1 VSGPKVIASLS
12 NERVK
17 FIRSLAM
24 RKVRRRTGLFIAQGA
39 SVIVSARDA
48 GWTPRILVYQLGTA
62 ERGIYLQLDRWA
74 EKAQAER
81 LEVGAAVLGKLA
93 ATDNPQ
99 TMLGVFEQRWHA
111 PPQPRSLATDDVW
124 LALEAPRDP
133 GNLGTIT
140 RTVEAVGARG
150 IILIGAACDPF
161 SPESVRA
168 SMGSIFAVPFVRLS
182 EDQFKN
188 WVKGWQGDVI
198 GTHLASTTDF
208 RSVLYRGPSLLI
220 MGSEGPGLS
229 QQLAEVCTQ
238 LVKIPMAGKLD
249 SLNLAIA
256 TALTLYQIRSAQLH
270 V

>member
-1 VSGPKVIASLS
+1 VRGPKVISSLS

-24 RKVRRRTGLFIAQGA
+24 RKVRRRAGLFVAQGA
-39 SVIVSARDA
+39 SVIVTARDA
-48 GWTPRILVYQLGTA
+48 GWIPRILIYQVGTA
-62 ERGIYLQLDRWA
+62 ERGIYFQLARWA
-74 EKAQAER
+74 ESALAER
-81 LEVGAAVLGKLA
+81 LEVSAAVLGKLTG
-93 ATDNPQ
+93 TDNPQ
-99 TMLGVFEQRWHA
+99 TMLGVFEQRWQA
-111 PPQPRSLATDDVW
+111 PPHPRSVATDDVW

-133 GNLGTIT
+133 GNLGTII

-150 IILIGAACDPF
+150 IILIGLACDPF
-161 SPESVRA
+161 SPEAVRS
-168 SMGSIFAVPFVRLS
+168 SMGSIFAVPVVRLS

-188 WVKGWQGDVI
+188 WVKGWQGDVV
-198 GTHLASTTDF
+198 GTHLASMTDF
-208 RSVLYRGPSLLI
+208 RSVSYRGPSLLI

-229 QQLAEVCTQ
+229 QQLAVACTQ

-256 TALTLYQIRSAQLH
+256 TALTLYQIRSAHLH